1 VVCLYANVRKFG
13 GNMPENGVP
22 KTGFGGRQVGAFS
35 IFRPG
40 HTGIPFIF
48 WRFFAFFR
56 KIGRLRGWCNTTP
69 VRQPKKN
76 IPYARVLFVLAGAE
90 VYLILFICMLLGW
103 VVYLLSALCVVAVL
117 IYTHY

>member
-1 VVCLYANVRKFG
+1 VVWVYANAREISE
-13 GNMPENGVP
+13 NMPENGVP
-22 KTGFGGRQVGAFS
+22 KTGDRGRQVGAFS

-40 HTGIPFIF
+40 DTGIPFIF
-48 WRFFAFFR
+48 WRFFAIFR
-56 KIGRLRGWCNTTP
+56 KIVRFRGWCNTTP
-69 VRQPKKN
+69 VGLPKKN
-76 IPYARVLFVLAGAE
+76 NSYSLGLSGLAGSE